1 MSKKVA
7 IVTGSN
13 KGIGFSIV
21 KRLCSGINTFRDF
34 LKQNYDGIDVLV
46 NNAGVYIPVISI
58 ILLD

>member
-21 KRLCSGINTFRDF
+21 KRLCSEFDGDVFLTGMYIYFTFKNLIK
-34 LKQNYDGIDVLV
+34 LKKIYF
-46 NNAGVYIPVISI
+46 
-58 ILLD
+58 

>member
-1 MSKKVA
+1 VE
-7 IVTGSN
+7 
-13 KGIGFSIV
+13 SIE
-21 KRLCSGINTFRDF
+21 SINTFRDF